1 MSLENIRGVI
11 RKIDYTL
18 TEDEIDDWCEACR
31 YAIQTETYDFSSFS
45 REVYSQSG
53 KKRVIY
59 SFPKLSVENMLSHY
73 LKQQL
78 DRAFHIKYASRSKI
92 INLLFN
98 TLVATKNM
106 NDFVIVRADFK
117 SFFDSVKSEYVYEK
131 YILPS
136 IIKREDKQLL
146 ERYVENFKY
155 CYAGLCLSNGMTEIV
170 CKDFDIVLKARLSE
184 YGVFFYERYVDD
196 MLIMFNNY
204 ISENRIKNIIR
215 ETIIEVFGSC
225 PVRLSSS
232 PGKFSY
238 ISRRNLVSSQNFN
251 FLGYEFFIL
260 KTVNGR
266 ADEII
271 NFEYGIAE
279 KKRTKSHVVRY
290 GSKAKQSIMNQ
301 LNELIC
307 NYPNKDRTII
317 AYFLSSIL
325 NHIGKNKDKCTI
337 FKNDVKG
344 STVFSFLDLTFY
356 AYSFFP
362 NYGNTQKLLQI
373 ISYVRDEYDIFEE
386 STRLQALINKYA
398 FIFDKAN
405 INDVVNLFLFCRQ
418 AKIEI
423 PYLQEEC
430 IVRKIKEKDDP
441 ILWATYLMY
450 SQYNRKY
457 SDEIRSYIEKTLL
470 EKIKAIRVQK
480 SVYEYREFWWI
491 LIFNKCPFI
500 TNALQNAIDN
510 AITLLNVPTV
520 SGCTHTLVDIFKNYL
535 QNSPIQFF
543 DWDIERNDFLRTLTF
558 KTHEKSIFKNYK
570 ENAITVAWGSI

>member
-18 TEDEIDDWCEACR
+18 TEDEIDDWCEECR

-146 ERYVENFKY
+146 EKYVENFKY

-238 ISRRNLVSSQNFN
+238 ISRRNLVPSQNFN

-266 ADEII
+266 GDEII
-271 NFEYGIAE
+271 DFEYGIAE
-279 KKRTKSHVVRY
+279 KKRTKYSNMIERAFINYKLTGNDEVFRQQLKIFSSRVVIARQIL
-290 GSKAKQSIMNQ
+290 GSNFDWLTKGVIANY
-301 LNELIC
+301 NELQNVCDYLNVDTKTFLSDLFYQLLRKYDIKR
-307 NYPNKDRTII
+307 P
-317 AYFLSSIL
+317 YFLPKRTS
-325 NHIGKNKDKCTI
+325 N
-337 FKNDVKG
+337 
-344 STVFSFLDLTFY
+344 
-356 AYSFFP
+356 
-362 NYGNTQKLLQI
+362 
-373 ISYVRDEYDIFEE
+373 EE
-386 STRLQALINKYA
+386 SIYNLYSNYICLFDYL
-398 FIFDKAN
+398 FI
-405 INDVVNLFLFCRQ
+405 
-418 AKIEI
+418 
-423 PYLQEEC
+423 
-430 IVRKIKEKDDP
+430 
-441 ILWATYLMY
+441 
-450 SQYNRKY
+450 S
-457 SDEIRSYIEKTLL
+457 S
-470 EKIKAIRVQK
+470 
-480 SVYEYREFWWI
+480 
-491 LIFNKCPFI
+491 
-500 TNALQNAIDN
+500 
-510 AITLLNVPTV
+510 
-520 SGCTHTLVDIFKNYL
+520 
-535 QNSPIQFF
+535 
-543 DWDIERNDFLRTLTF
+543 
-558 KTHEKSIFKNYK
+558 
-570 ENAITVAWGSI
+570 

>member
-18 TEDEIDDWCEACR
+18 TEDEIDDWCEECR

-78 DRAFHIKYASRSKI
+78 DRAFHIKYASRRKI

-146 ERYVENFKY
+146 EKYVENFKY

-266 ADEII
+266 RDEII
-271 NFEYGIAE
+271 DFEYGIAE
-279 KKRTKSHVVRY
+279 KKRTKYSNMIERAFINYKLTGNDEVFRQQLKIFSSRVVIARQIL
-290 GSKAKQSIMNQ
+290 GSNFDWLTKGVIANY
-301 LNELIC
+301 NELQNVCHYLNVDTKTFLSDLFYQLLRKYDIKR
-307 NYPNKDRTII
+307 P
-317 AYFLSSIL
+317 YFLPKRTSNEESIYNL
-325 NHIGKNKDKCTI
+325 
-337 FKNDVKG
+337 
-344 STVFSFLDLTFY
+344 
-356 AYSFFP
+356 YS
-362 NYGNTQKLLQI
+362 NMKRNRSLL
-373 ISYVRDEYDIFEE
+373 FEE
-386 STRLQALINKYA
+386 SIGVPKE
-398 FIFDKAN
+398 
-405 INDVVNLFLFCRQ
+405 VVLEWIH
-418 AKIEI
+418 KIDWS
-423 PYLQEEC
+423 Y
-430 IVRKIKEKDDP
+430 VKI
-441 ILWATYLMY
+441 
-450 SQYNRKY
+450 
-457 SDEIRSYIEKTLL
+457 
-470 EKIKAIRVQK
+470 
-480 SVYEYREFWWI
+480 
-491 LIFNKCPFI
+491 
-500 TNALQNAIDN
+500 
-510 AITLLNVPTV
+510 
-520 SGCTHTLVDIFKNYL
+520 
-535 QNSPIQFF
+535 
-543 DWDIERNDFLRTLTF
+543 
-558 KTHEKSIFKNYK
+558 
-570 ENAITVAWGSI
+570 

>member
-18 TEDEIDDWCEACR
+18 TEDEIDDWCEECR

-146 ERYVENFKY
+146 EKYVENFKY

-266 ADEII
+266 RDEII
-271 NFEYGIAE
+271 DFEYGIAE
-279 KKRTKSHVVRY
+279 KKRTKYSNMIERAFINYKPTGNDEVFRQQLKIFSSRVVIARQIL
-290 GSKAKQSIMNQ
+290 GSNFDWLTKGVIANY
-301 LNELIC
+301 NELQNVCHYLNVDTKTFLSDLFYQLLRKYDIKR
-307 NYPNKDRTII
+307 P
-317 AYFLSSIL
+317 YFLPKRTSNEESIYNL
-325 NHIGKNKDKCTI
+325 
-337 FKNDVKG
+337 
-344 STVFSFLDLTFY
+344 
-356 AYSFFP
+356 YS
-362 NYGNTQKLLQI
+362 NMKRNRSLL
-373 ISYVRDEYDIFEE
+373 FEE
-386 STRLQALINKYA
+386 SIGVPKEVVLEWIHKIDPFYSAYGKDYYRIVVEYLEMIKIN
-398 FIFDKAN
+398 
-405 INDVVNLFLFCRQ
+405 
-418 AKIEI
+418 
-423 PYLQEEC
+423 
-430 IVRKIKEKDDP
+430 
-441 ILWATYLMY
+441 
-450 SQYNRKY
+450 
-457 SDEIRSYIEKTLL
+457 
-470 EKIKAIRVQK
+470 
-480 SVYEYREFWWI
+480 
-491 LIFNKCPFI
+491 
-500 TNALQNAIDN
+500 
-510 AITLLNVPTV
+510 
-520 SGCTHTLVDIFKNYL
+520 
-535 QNSPIQFF
+535 
-543 DWDIERNDFLRTLTF
+543 
-558 KTHEKSIFKNYK
+558 
-570 ENAITVAWGSI
+570 